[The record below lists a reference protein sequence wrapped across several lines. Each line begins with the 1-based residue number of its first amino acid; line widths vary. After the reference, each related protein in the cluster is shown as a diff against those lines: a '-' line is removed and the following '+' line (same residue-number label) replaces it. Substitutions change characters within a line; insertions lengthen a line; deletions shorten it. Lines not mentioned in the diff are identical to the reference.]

1 MRPIIFVAVL
11 AAFSPV
17 PLYAQAW
24 LPSAGEG
31 AVAVVFQDMVVK
43 RHLYSDGSP
52 IEVGEIDSH
61 NMMLDLTYGVTDKV
75 ALNVSVPYVSARYTG
90 RNAHP
95 GSVLDDG
102 AFHGTMQDFR
112 INVRYGLKTG
122 GTAIAPFADLIVPS
136 HDYEYYGHAAPGRRL
151 TELQLGLNIGH
162 VVARGLPGLFMQGRY
177 SYGFTQR
184 SLGQYHDRSN
194 LDAEL
199 GYFVH
204 PRLRVLALTATQYTH
219 GGVPFTHAFPGDL
232 CGLEK
237 PTAAQLLSCPLFTHH
252 DRLAQANFI
261 DVGFGTQVTL
271 TRRLDVLASVTTTA
285 VGRSVHALDHGISI
299 SVSWGLGKRGP
310 AAPEGDSELTQS
322 LPKCLCEKG
331 AKAP

>member
-1 MRPIIFVAVL
+1 MRTTVFLAVL
-11 AAFSPV
+11 AAFSPAPV
-17 PLYAQAW
+17 FAQAW

-43 RHLYSDGSP
+43 KHLYSDGSP
-52 IEVGEIDSH
+52 VEAGEIDSH
-61 NMMLDLTYGVTDKV
+61 NVMLDVTYGVTDKV
-75 ALNVSVPYVSARYTG
+75 ALNVSLPYISARYTG
-90 RNAHP
+90 SNRHP
-95 GSVLDDG
+95 GSILDDG
-102 AFHGTMQDFR
+102 AFHGTLQDFR
-112 INVRYGLKTG
+112 INLRYGLKTG
-122 GTAIAPFADLIVPS
+122 GTAVAPFADLIVPS

-162 VVARGLPGLFMQGRY
+162 VLSRGLPTMFVQARY

-194 LDAEL
+194 FDGEL

-204 PRLRVLALTATQYTH
+204 PRLRVMALTATQFSH
-219 GGVPFTHAFPGDL
+219 GGVPFSHAFPGDL
-232 CGLEK
+232 CGIQK
-237 PTAAQLLSCPLFTHH
+237 PTAAQLLSCPLFIHH
-252 DRLAQANFI
+252 DRLARADFA
-261 DVGFGTQVTL
+261 DVGLGAQVTL
-271 TRRLDVLASVTTTA
+271 TRRLDVLTSVTTTV

-310 AAPEGDSELTQS
+310 AAPETEGVLSQS